1 MLIQD
6 NISPFEYY
14 FLEDIFASSEIL
26 DIFLDCKIKYPQS
39 TQGNQV
45 ISRISHGVTYDIAM
59 PRLIHILGLL
69 EVDTTDKD
77 LVLEYKSVG
86 SGFERPPIAVGEE
99 NHFKL
104 SVYLSDEGH
113 AEFVHDLN
121 FVPVRKIPWQINS
134 GIAYYCKENTWIS
147 YKNTLQF
154 PSSALE
160 FTVLN
165 K

>member
-1 MLIQD
+1 MIIK
-6 NISPFEYY
+6 NVEGPFEY
-14 FLEDIFASSEIL
+14 FIIHDLFTSSGVF
-26 DIFLDCKIKYPQS
+26 DIFLDCKMNYPQS

-45 ISRISHGVTYDIAM
+45 ISRITQGVTYDIAM
-59 PRLIHILGLL
+59 PRLLHVLELL
-69 EVDTTDKD
+69 EVDMTDKEF
-77 LVLEYKSVG
+77 VLEYHSIG
-86 SGFERPPIAVGEE
+86 SGFEQPPVAVGEE

-113 AEFVHDLN
+113 GEFVHDSE

-134 GIAYYCKENTWIS
+134 GLAYYCKENSWVS

-154 PSSALE
+154 PSSMLKL
-160 FTVLN
+160 TVLN